1 LGFGGPCFP
10 RDNLA
15 FQAFARDTGMGVKL
29 GPQVVSINKSVVD
42 RLLSVI
48 NQNSNGSKKL
58 AILGLSYKPGTH
70 IVEESQSIMLAQKL
84 VEEGYEVSVHD
95 PKAIDTAKDILGES
109 VYTITISILVLKMLV
124 QS

>member
-1 LGFGGPCFP
+1 
-10 RDNLA
+10 
-15 FQAFARDTGMGVKL
+15 MGVKL